1 LNQRTKIL
9 HICSDTNIGG
19 AGQYVLTLLSQPR
32 ITEAFDVAV
41 ACPEGDL
48 AAALRRAGIKVMLYP
63 GANVSFTWQAL
74 RSLTGLMRSWRPRIA
89 HTHGSLAGRM
99 AAALAGARIIY
110 TKHGLAYAE
119 EQSLQ
124 VRAPAPVLKRA
135 AVNLFADR
143 IVAVSEAVR
152 RALEASG
159 AAPERIR
166 VIPGGVALAPFAAV
180 QPPANGMTG
189 VLGAL
194 GRLGRE
200 KGFDVLLA
208 AMSKLPPGE
217 ARLLLGGEGTQ
228 GEALARQLH
237 DLGLEDRVTM
247 TGFVADVPAFLSQIG
262 LFVLPSR
269 SEGLGLVA
277 VEAMAAGRPVIATN
291 VGGIPEVVVDG
302 ETGVLVP
309 PEQPD
314 ALAAAIHRLLRDPVV
329 AAQMGQAGRRRARE
343 LFSAERMA
351 EKTAALYE
359 ELSSP

>member
-1 LNQRTKIL
+1 
-9 HICSDTNIGG
+9 
-19 AGQYVLTLLSQPR
+19 V
-32 ITEAFDVAV
+32 
-41 ACPEGDL
+41 
-48 AAALRRAGIKVMLYP
+48 
-63 GANVSFTWQAL
+63 
-74 RSLTGLMRSWRPRIA
+74 
-89 HTHGSLAGRM
+89 

-124 VRAPAPVLKRA
+124 VRSPLPVLKRA
-135 AVNLFADR
+135 AVNLFAHR

-152 RALEASG
+152 QALVASG
-159 AAPERIR
+159 AAPGRIR
-166 VIPGGVALAPFAAV
+166 VIPGGVALGPFTAVPPNAAAV
-180 QPPANGMTG
+180 PA

-200 KGFDVLLA
+200 KGFDVLLG

-217 ARLLLGGEGTQ
+217 ARLLLGGDGTQ
-228 GEALARQLH
+228 QEALSREIH
-237 DLGLEDRVTM
+237 VLGLADRVTM
-247 TGFVADVPAFLSQIG
+247 TGLVTDVPAFLAQIG
-262 LFVLPSR
+262 IFILPSR

-309 PEQPD
+309 PEDPA
-314 ALAAAIHRLLRDPVV
+314 ALAAAIHSLLADPVL
-329 AAQMGQAGRRRARE
+329 AARMGQAGRRRARE